1 MISPLL
7 GSTTDSENDQTT
19 VMNAPDDEHRCGWRD
34 RAEAL
39 AVEVED
45 LKARIVAMER
55 RIFGKKGESMPSKG
69 EELRKGEPS
78 KRNGAA
84 AQPTRRDNNK
94 VCVRPLTPSRGA
106 ATCATV
112 RCPSPRPP
120 QAQQSLPTRPRAPPS
135 TAWGAARRRPSLGE
149 SEPG

>member
-55 RIFGKKGESMPSKG
+55 RIFGKKGESMPS
-69 EELRKGEPS
+69 
-78 KRNGAA
+78 
-84 AQPTRRDNNK
+84 
-94 VCVRPLTPSRGA
+94 
-106 ATCATV
+106 
-112 RCPSPRPP
+112 
-120 QAQQSLPTRPRAPPS
+120 S
-135 TAWGAARRRPSLGE
+135 T
-149 SEPG
+149 

>member
-1 MISPLL
+1 MISPFP

-45 LKARIVAMER
+45 LKARIDAMER
-55 RIFGKKGESMPSKG
+55 RIFGKKGERMPSKG
-69 EELRKGEPS
+69 EELKKGEPP

-84 AQPTRRDNNK
+84 AQQKRRDNTK
-94 VCVRPLTPSRGA
+94 AREALEL
-106 ATCATV
+106 
-112 RCPSPRPP
+112 
-120 QAQQSLPTRPRAPPS
+120 SLIHISEPTRPY
-135 TAWGAARRRPSLGE
+135 
-149 SEPG
+149 